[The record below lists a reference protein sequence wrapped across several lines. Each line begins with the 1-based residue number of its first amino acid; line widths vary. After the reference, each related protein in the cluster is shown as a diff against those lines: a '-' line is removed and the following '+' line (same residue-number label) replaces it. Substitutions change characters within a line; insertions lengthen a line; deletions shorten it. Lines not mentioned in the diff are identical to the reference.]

1 MGEIATGAIIPRILS
16 ALQRENTTMEKE
28 GFLVIHDLHKS
39 YGEGGSRQEVLK
51 GLTVSVSKGEF
62 CVLLGP
68 SGSGKSTLLNIIG
81 GIDSADDGYVSI
93 NGDRLK
99 DMNDKALTMYR
110 RKHLGYV
117 FQLYNLI
124 PNLNVKENIEV
135 GAYLS
140 EKPLD
145 IDELLHTL
153 GLWEHRYKLPNQLSG
168 GQQQRTS
175 IGRAIVKNPDIL
187 LCDEPTG
194 ALDYN
199 TSKEILKLI
208 EEVNQKYGNTVIM
221 VTHNNAIQ
229 EMADHVIKL
238 RDGIVKSDIYNE
250 NKKGA
255 EALEW

>member
-1 MGEIATGAIIPRILS
+1 MFLEINEL
-16 ALQRENTTMEKE
+16 K
-28 GFLVIHDLHKS
+28 KS
-39 YGEGGSRQEVLK
+39 FGSGDYKVDVLK
-51 GLTVSVSKGEF
+51 GISFGVEKGEM

-81 GIDSADDGYVSI
+81 GIDSADSGYISI
-93 NGDRLK
+93 NGEK
-99 DMNDKALTMYR
+99 TADMKEKELTYYR

-117 FQLYNLI
+117 FQMYNLI

-140 EKPLD
+140 DNPLE
-145 IDELLHTL
+145 IDDLLKTL
-153 GLWEHRYKLPNQLSG
+153 GLYEHRHKLPNQLSG
-168 GQQQRTS
+168 GQQQRTA

-208 EEVNQKYGNTVIM
+208 ENVNKKYGNTVIM
-221 VTHNNAIQ
+221 VTHNDAIKN
-229 EMADHVIKL
+229 MADKVIKL
-238 RDGIVKSDIYNE
+238 KDGKIRDSFE
-250 NKKGA
+250 NKNKVSA
-255 EALEW
+255 SDLDW

>member
-1 MGEIATGAIIPRILS
+1 MFLEI
-16 ALQRENTTMEKE
+16 K
-28 GFLVIHDLHKS
+28 DLKKS
-39 YGEGGSRQEVLK
+39 FGTDSNKTEVLK
-51 GLTVSVSKGEF
+51 GINFEVNKGEF

-81 GIDSADDGYVSI
+81 GIDGADSGYISIDGEKI
-93 NGDRLK
+93 K
-99 DMNDKALTMYR
+99 DMDEKTLTKYR
-110 RKHLGYV
+110 RKHLGYI
-117 FQLYNLI
+117 FQMYNLI

-140 EKPLD
+140 DNPLD
-145 IDELLHTL
+145 IDDLLKTL
-153 GLWEHRYKLPNQLSG
+153 GLYEHRHTLHNQLSG

-208 EEVNQKYGNTVIM
+208 EEVSHKYGTTVIM
-221 VTHNNAIQ
+221 VTHNDAIKN
-229 EMADHVIKL
+229 MADRVVKL
-238 RDGIVKSDIYNE
+238 RDGQIRKSYINE
-250 NKKGA
+250 EKISA
-255 EALEW
+255 SELDW